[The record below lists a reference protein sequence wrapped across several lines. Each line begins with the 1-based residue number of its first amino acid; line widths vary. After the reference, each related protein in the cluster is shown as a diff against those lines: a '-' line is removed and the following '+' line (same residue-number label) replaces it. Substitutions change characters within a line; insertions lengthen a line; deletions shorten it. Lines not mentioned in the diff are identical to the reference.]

1 LIGDLQAAIRKLGP
15 EGLEHLAA
23 RASPASL
30 ARYLTG
36 KLAPEVRYEITPHVR
51 LISDVARKAAL
62 GVPGFERVAVLAPP
76 RHGKSQTLSR
86 WLPTWFLE
94 EFPQRKVMLGT
105 YAADFARDWG
115 RAVRDNFESYHG
127 ILSTRLREDSRAA
140 DRWNTQAGGGMITG
154 GVGGSFT
161 GRGFH
166 LGIVDDP
173 FKNYQ
178 EAMSKAVRDNVWNWW
193 RSTFL
198 TRAEPG
204 ASIVVTLT
212 RWHVDDLLGRI
223 LAEPDGHRWRIIR
236 MPALAEGADILGR
249 PQGEALWPERY
260 DKAALRA
267 ASVAVGPYVW
277 DALYQQNPPDLAGLL
292 TYYAFRAEWN
302 KTTNAFLVPGYN
314 LQLAIDFNRRPGMF
328 AVLGQHFRQ
337 NDLLTARRVIHAP
350 GMTIKQLVG
359 RPSPGSPKAQ
369 PLSFLEYAKEIGA
382 VDASLKWTG
391 KFPRLEVFGDATG
404 RRTQESD
411 GASNWDFVFRELA
424 AAGIP
429 ADKRVPKNNPGERDR
444 VNSVNAAFLG
454 ADGKVRYII
463 HPEAA
468 PLVRDYETVKDDGD
482 EIDKSES
489 DSGFTHASDADGY
502 RVHYLMPI
510 RGAHQTGGRIG
521 HGGQRQASSPIRAR

>member
-1 LIGDLQAAIRKLGP
+1 
-15 EGLEHLAA
+15 
-23 RASPASL
+23 
-30 ARYLTG
+30 
-36 KLAPEVRYEITPHVR
+36 
-51 LISDVARKAAL
+51 
-62 GVPGFERVAVLAPP
+62 
-76 RHGKSQTLSR
+76 
-86 WLPTWFLE
+86 
-94 EFPQRKVMLGT
+94 MLGT

-369 PLSFLEYAKEIGA
+369 PLSFLEYAK
-382 VDASLKWTG
+382 
-391 KFPRLEVFGDATG
+391 
-404 RRTQESD
+404 
-411 GASNWDFVFRELA
+411 
-424 AAGIP
+424 
-429 ADKRVPKNNPGERDR
+429 
-444 VNSVNAAFLG
+444 AAFLG
-454 ADGKVRYII
+454 ADGNVRYIT